1 MTGTF
6 PEFLTERSE
15 TDITLGARRSFAGE
29 TFHTVRQLIGEM
41 PRELGVP
48 EKVPYPVHF
57 EDATSDEL
65 LQWWES
71 FRSWLK
77 SLTTA
82 QLEWL
87 NSQEIRW

>member
-6 PEFLTERSE
+6 PEFLSEHEVTE
-15 TDITLGARRSFAGE
+15 TTLGKRREFAHE
-29 TFHTVRQLIGEM
+29 TFYTVCQVLGDM
-41 PRELGVP
+41 PDELGTHGAP
-48 EKVPYPVHF
+48 KKIHF

-65 LQWWES
+65 LEWWES